1 MGSMQFTLQDL
12 KQFQVSQS
20 LAVKL
25 MNSIVAY

>member
-12 KQFQVSQS
+12 EQFQVSQS

-25 MNSIVAY
+25 MNSIVTY